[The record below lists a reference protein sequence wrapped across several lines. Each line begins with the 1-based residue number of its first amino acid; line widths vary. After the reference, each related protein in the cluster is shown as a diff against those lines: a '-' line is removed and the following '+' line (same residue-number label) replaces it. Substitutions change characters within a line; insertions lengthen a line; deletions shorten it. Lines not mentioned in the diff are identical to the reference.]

1 MKKISLTFVA
11 LLIAGLSAFAQKGL
25 SIGVRGGIG
34 LPQFS
39 GNVGTF
45 DKKSLL
51 GTVAGGVLNIGFTES
66 FSVQPEVLYASQKL
80 QFTDTVNN
88 QNVDLEDTKNF
99 IRVPVLFKIS
109 TKGQGV
115 KLFATVGPEFGFQFD
130 SKLVSKLQG
139 QEVQDLN
146 QIINQD
152 NIDAIDQTFKD
163 NKKFDYGVS
172 AGGGIGFAAGQ
183 GSTLTIDARYFKGLS
198 DITEGSNNKNFN
210 NGWSFSVA
218 YLYSF
223 GL

>member
-1 MKKISLTFVA
+1 MKKISLTLAV
-11 LLIAGLSAFAQKGL
+11 LLATGLSVFAQKGL

-34 LPQFS
+34 IPQFS

-51 GTVAGGVLNIGFTES
+51 GTVAGGVLNIGFSES
-66 FSVQPEVLYASQKL
+66 FSVQPEALYATQKL

-88 QNVDLEDTKNF
+88 QNVQLEDTKSF

-130 SKLVSKLQG
+130 SELITKLQG

-146 QIINQD
+146 QVINQD

-163 NKKFDYGVS
+163 NKKFDYGVNV
-172 AGGGIGFAAGQ
+172 GGGIGFAAGQ

-198 DITEGSNNKNFN
+198 DVSEGNTNKNFN
-210 NGWSFSVA
+210 NGWNFSVA
-218 YLYSF
+218 YIYSF